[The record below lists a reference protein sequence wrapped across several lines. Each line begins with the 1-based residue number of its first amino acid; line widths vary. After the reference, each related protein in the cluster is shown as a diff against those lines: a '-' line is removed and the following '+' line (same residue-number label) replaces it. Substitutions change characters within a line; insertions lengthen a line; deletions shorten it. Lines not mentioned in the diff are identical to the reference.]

1 MKNEKSLSRQNRRT
15 FLATGAAIGGTLAT
29 TRAHAQKASA
39 SAAKHKVVFELNA
52 PAPSGWDQI
61 FHNMDNIVKVFGA
74 EGVQV
79 EAVFFGRGLSML
91 LKKNTDYEQRLKEAF
106 DKGIVLAACQ
116 NSMRAMRVTTED
128 LFPFAAQV
136 DSGVAELVR
145 KQEAGWSYI
154 KGGE

>member
-1 MKNEKSLSRQNRRT
+1 MKMN
-15 FLATGAAIGGTLAT
+15 LAAWIAAAALCCTPAF
-29 TRAHAQKASA
+29 AQEQKAPPV
-39 SAAKHKVVFELNA
+39 KHKVVFELNA
-52 PAPSGWDQI
+52 PAPSGWDQL
-61 FHNMDNIVKVFGA
+61 FHNVENVQQVFGR

-79 EAVFFGRGLSML
+79 EVVFFGKGLTML
-91 LKKNTDYEQRLKEAF
+91 LKKNAEYAERLKEAA
-106 DKGIVLAACQ
+106 DKGVILAACQ
-116 NSMRAMRVTTED
+116 NSMRAMKVTTAD

>member
-1 MKNEKSLSRQNRRT
+1 MNRRN
-15 FLATGAAIGGTLAT
+15 LIAIALPAAAALPAVSQTP
-29 TRAHAQKASA
+29 SA
-39 SAAKHKVVFELNA
+39 SPKPKHKVVFELNA

-61 FHNMDNIVKVFGA
+61 FHNVDNILKIFGG
-74 EGVQV
+74 EGLQV
-79 EAVFFGRGLSML
+79 EVVFFGKGLTML
-91 LKKNTDYEQRLKEAF
+91 LKKNTEYAERLKEAA
-106 DKGIVLAACQ
+106 DKGVILAACQ
-116 NSMRAMRVTTED
+116 NSMRAMKVTTED

>member
-1 MKNEKSLSRQNRRT
+1 MNKRMLL
-15 FLATGAAIGGTLAT
+15 LAALVVTAALPAFSQTSQA
-29 TRAHAQKASA
+29 APK
-39 SAAKHKVVFELNA
+39 AKHKVVFELNA
-52 PAPSGWDQI
+52 AAPSGWDQL
-61 FHNMDNIVKVFGA
+61 FHNVDNVLKIFGG

-79 EAVFFGRGLSML
+79 EVVFFGKGLRML
-91 LKKNTDYEQRLKEAF
+91 LKNNSEYAERLKEAA
-106 DKGIVLAACQ
+106 DKGVTLAACQ
-116 NSMRAMRVTTED
+116 NSMRAMKVTTED

>member
-1 MKNEKSLSRQNRRT
+1 MKNRRR
-15 FLATGAAIGGTLAT
+15 FLLASATIGGTLAAR
-29 TRAHAQKASA
+29 RANAQKAS
-39 SAAKHKVVFELNA
+39 SGPAKHKVVFELNA
-52 PAPSGWDQI
+52 PAPSGWDQL
-61 FHNMDNIVKVFGA
+61 FHNMDNILTVFGG
-74 EGVQV
+74 EGVQI

-91 LKKNTDYEQRLKEAF
+91 LKKNTDYAQRLKEAS

-116 NSMRAMRVTTED
+116 NSMRAARVTTED

-145 KQEAGWSYI
+145 KQEANWSYI